1 MPASFEALFKSLDF
15 DRPLDVGNPK
25 DKALYVAGMHTSEN
39 ISPVDELRVGID
51 MSDRPGT
58 WLFTGH
64 RGVGKSTELR
74 RMAAELS
81 AQGHLV
87 VVADMGEYLN
97 LVDPIKTETL
107 LLTLV
112 AALADGADQFLGGAR
127 LEAGY
132 ASRLWDFLKNTELS
146 FPEATAQLALGEHK
160 LSFKAQLK
168 DNPSFRQQ
176 VLASVEG
183 ATAKLAAQV
192 REFAKVV
199 AQDLRTQRGAD
210 KQVILVLD
218 SLERLR
224 VTGAD
229 AQICYD
235 AICRTFDQNA
245 EHLKLEHIHVVF
257 SVPPYLPFLLPRIGS
272 YFGVSVC
279 TLPHVKVFQ
288 TPAKLKHTAAL
299 SAPAAAHTTPPRA
312 LADAHGVGLM
322 VSTVRKRYPAV
333 EDLIPQALLAE
344 LALASSGSVRDY
356 FRLIKSICTKARVAN
371 APVPLQGESWGR
383 MTQQVLR
390 NEMPLATED
399 KVWLRNVRLTHG
411 TGLDKV
417 ANLHQLA
424 RLFDS
429 GVILNYRNG
438 RDWCDVHYL
447 LQDELDQ

>member
-15 DRPLDVGNPK
+15 DRPLDVGDPK
-25 DKALYVAGMHTSEN
+25 DKALYVAGMHTSDN
-39 ISPVDELRVGID
+39 ISPVDELRVGIE

-112 AALADGADQFLGGAR
+112 AALADGADQFLGGSR

-132 ASRLWDFLKNTELS
+132 ASRLWDFLKNTEVS
-146 FPEATAQLALGEHK
+146 FPEATAQLALVDNK

-176 VLASVEG
+176 VLDSVEG

-192 REFAKVV
+192 REFAKTVLHDV
-199 AQDLRTQRGAD
+199 RTQRGAD
-210 KQVILVLD
+210 KQVVLVLD

-245 EHLKLEHIHVVF
+245 EHLKLEHIHVVY

-299 SAPAAAHTTPPRA
+299 GTPATAQATPPRA

-322 VSTVRKRYPAV
+322 VSTVVKRYPAI

-371 APVPLQGESWGR
+371 APVPLQGDSWSR
-383 MTQQVLR
+383 MAQQVLR

-417 ANLHQLA
+417 SHLHQLA

>member
-1 MPASFEALFKSLDF
+1 MAASFEALFRSLDF
-15 DRPLDVGNPK
+15 DRPLDVGDPR

-39 ISPVDELRVGID
+39 ISPVDELRVGIE

-74 RMAAELS
+74 RMAAELGEK
-81 AQGHLV
+81 GHLV

-97 LVDPIKTETL
+97 LVEPIKTETL

-112 AALADGADQFLGGAR
+112 AALADGADKFLGGER
-127 LEAGY
+127 LESGY
-132 ASRLWDFLKNTELS
+132 ASRLWDFLKNTEVK
-146 FPEATAQLALGEHK
+146 FAEATAQLALGDNK

-168 DNPSFRQQ
+168 DNPSFRNQ

-192 REFAKVV
+192 REFAKTVLNDV
-199 AQDLRTQRGAD
+199 RTQRGDD

-229 AQICYD
+229 AQVCYQ
-235 AICRTFDQNA
+235 AISSTFDQNA
-245 EHLKLEHIHVVF
+245 EHLKLEHIHVVY

-279 TLPHVKVFQ
+279 TLPHVKVFK
-288 TPAKLKHTAAL
+288 TPANLAGAAGL
-299 SAPAAAHTTPPRA
+299 GAPAAATTAPPRA
-312 LADAHGVGLM
+312 LADPHGVDLM
-322 VSTVRKRYPAV
+322 VSTVVKRYPAIA
-333 EDLIPQALLAE
+333 ELIPKPLLAE

-356 FRLIKSICTKARVAN
+356 FRLVKSICTKARVAN
-371 APVPLQGESWGR
+371 APVPLKGDSWSR
-383 MTQQVLR
+383 MAQQVLR

-399 KVWLRNVRLTHG
+399 KVWLRNVRQTHG

-417 ANLHQLA
+417 GNLHQLA

-447 LQDELDQ
+447 LQDELGQ